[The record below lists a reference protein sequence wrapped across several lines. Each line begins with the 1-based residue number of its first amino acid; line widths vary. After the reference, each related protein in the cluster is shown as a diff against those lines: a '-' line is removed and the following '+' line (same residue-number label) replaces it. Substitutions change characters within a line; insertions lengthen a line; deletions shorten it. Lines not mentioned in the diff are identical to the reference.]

1 MLRNASSPERESFLA
16 ERSTAAFADKKHLA
30 KEKPPSGELTP
41 QAAEGVFMEVSI
53 SMPGDLHNHSTCS
66 DGSVPI
72 HRLPLMAA
80 RAGLDTMAISDHDTL
95 LSVNYCYEH
104 PVQDGVHLLPA
115 AELTGYDHEHHH
127 RVHLLCYYPDP
138 ESRELREHCDI
149 LRQRR
154 NECGLQSAKEI
165 EALYPQFR
173 TEQAL
178 EYAKDSGVLFKSGIM
193 EALHQLGLCD
203 AVYGRLY
210 SYLFGWEPRGVVLHQ
225 VKYPSV
231 QEVLATA
238 KAAGAVVV
246 FAHPTVYKSMPLVRQ
261 LAKEGMIDGIEVEHP
276 RNSPEDKAE
285 CAALCEQY
293 GLIHTGGTDFHG
305 ANHKVPHPVGTC
317 TTEEDQIARIL
328 ELAHQRRG
336 IDV

>member
-1 MLRNASSPERESFLA
+1 M
-16 ERSTAAFADKKHLA
+16 
-30 KEKPPSGELTP
+30 P

-115 AELTGYDHEHHH
+115 AELTGYDHEHRH

-138 ESRELREHCDI
+138 ENRELREHCDI

-178 EYAKDSGVLFKSGIM
+178 EYAKDSGVLFKSSIM

-261 LAKEGMIDGIEVEHP
+261 LAKEGMTMLVVTHEMGFARNVSNKVVFMENGVVVEEGPSKEFFANPREERTRTFLQNIEQHYE
-276 RNSPEDKAE
+276 
-285 CAALCEQY
+285 
-293 GLIHTGGTDFHG
+293 
-305 ANHKVPHPVGTC
+305 
-317 TTEEDQIARIL
+317 
-328 ELAHQRRG
+328 
-336 IDV
+336 

>member
-1 MLRNASSPERESFLA
+1 MA
-16 ERSTAAFADKKHLA
+16 
-30 KEKPPSGELTP
+30 
-41 QAAEGVFMEVSI
+41 
-53 SMPGDLHNHSTCS
+53 GDLHTHSTCS

-80 RAGLDTMAISDHDTL
+80 RLGLSALALSDHDTT
-95 LSVNYCYEH
+95 LSAQYAYDH
-104 PVQDGVHLLPA
+104 PVQDGVRLIPA
-115 AELTGYDHEHHH
+115 AELTGYDFERSH
-127 RVHLLCYYPDP
+127 RVHLLTFWPDLDCP
-138 ESRELREHCDI
+138 ALRRHCDI
-149 LRQRR
+149 MRQRR

-203 AVYGRLY
+203 AVYGKLY

-231 QEVLATA
+231 QEVIATA
-238 KAAGAVVV
+238 KAAGAVLV

-261 LAKEGMIDGIEVEHP
+261 LAKEGIIDGIEVEHP

-285 CAALCEQY
+285 CAALCKQY

-305 ANHKVPHPVGTC
+305 ANHKKVYPVGTC
-317 TTEEDQIARIL
+317 TTPDDQIARIE
-328 ELAHQRRG
+328 ELARKRKK
-336 IDV
+336 

>member
-1 MLRNASSPERESFLA
+1 
-16 ERSTAAFADKKHLA
+16 
-30 KEKPPSGELTP
+30 
-41 QAAEGVFMEVSI
+41 
-53 SMPGDLHNHSTCS
+53 MPGDLHNHSTCS

-95 LSVNYCYEH
+95 LSVNYCNEH
-104 PVQDGVHLLPA
+104 PVQDGVRLLPA
-115 AELTGYDHEHHH
+115 TELTGYDHEHKH
-127 RVHLLCYYPDP
+127 RVHLLCYFPDP
-138 ESRELREHCDI
+138 ESRDLKEHCDI

-203 AVYGRLY
+203 AVYGKLY

-231 QEVLATA
+231 QEVIATA
-238 KAAGAVVV
+238 KAAGAVLV
-246 FAHPTVYKSMPLVRQ
+246 FAHPTVYKSMPLVRE
-261 LAKEGMIDGIEVEHP
+261 LVAEGAIDGIEVDHP
-276 RNSPEDKAE
+276 SNSPEDRAE
-285 CAALCEQY
+285 CVQLCREY
-293 GLIHTGGTDFHG
+293 GLVPTAGTDFHG
-305 ANHKVPHPVGTC
+305 RNHKVPHPIGTC
-317 TTEEDQIARIL
+317 TVPDETVTRLQEIARK
-328 ELAHQRRG
+328 RG
-336 IDV
+336 GGNGTR

>member
-1 MLRNASSPERESFLA
+1 
-16 ERSTAAFADKKHLA
+16 
-30 KEKPPSGELTP
+30 
-41 QAAEGVFMEVSI
+41 
-53 SMPGDLHNHSTCS
+53 MPGDLHNHSTCS

-104 PVQDGVHLLPA
+104 PVQDGVRLLPA
-115 AELTGYDHEHHH
+115 TELTGYDHEHKH
-127 RVHLLCYYPDP
+127 RVHLLCYFPDP
-138 ESRELREHCDI
+138 ESRELKEHCDI

-261 LAKEGMIDGIEVEHP
+261 LAKEGMTMLVVTHEMGFARNVSNKVVFMENGVVVEEGPSKEFFANPREERTRTFLQNIEQHYE
-276 RNSPEDKAE
+276 
-285 CAALCEQY
+285 
-293 GLIHTGGTDFHG
+293 
-305 ANHKVPHPVGTC
+305 
-317 TTEEDQIARIL
+317 
-328 ELAHQRRG
+328 
-336 IDV
+336 